1 LSADREIDLKI
12 LVTFA
17 LENEFAPWRKLRKF
31 QRVAGD
37 SWEKTFVARV
47 GNADVRVFLTGAGRF
62 ASQRAMD
69 RAFSEMP
76 DACIVSG
83 LAGALKADYLPG
95 RVLTAR
101 TVANLPG
108 TRVLSS
114 DAGLL
119 SRAANSGAKVADRI
133 LVSDR
138 VIATAVEKQQLGAS
152 GDAVDME
159 SLWVLAAAGERSV
172 RTVVIRAIS
181 DAADADLPFEF
192 DRIFDERGKVSVLKV
207 IGQLGRKPHRIAG
220 LLRLANDSKRA
231 ARALATFLDAYI
243 QALSLQPLAETM
255 KAEVLAVT

>member
-1 LSADREIDLKI
+1 LKI

-17 LENEFAPWRKLRKF
+17 LESEFAPWRKLRKF
-31 QRVAGD
+31 QCLSVDPWDR
-37 SWEKTFVARV
+37 TFRARV
-47 GNADVRVFLTGAGRF
+47 GEADVRVILTGVGRF
-62 ASQRAMD
+62 ASQLAMGQ
-69 RAFSEMP
+69 AFAEIP

-83 LAGALKADYLPG
+83 LAGALKTDYLPG
-95 RVLTAR
+95 RVLTAKS
-101 TVANLPG
+101 VANLQG
-108 TRVLSS
+108 TRVIRS
-114 DAGLL
+114 DAELV
-119 SRAANSGAKVADRI
+119 SRAAASGATVAEKI
-133 LVSDR
+133 LVSER
-138 VIATAVEKQQLGAS
+138 VISTAEEKQQLGAS
-152 GDAVDME
+152 GDTVDME